1 LWNRIWLYRIGVI
14 KIISGK
20 TRSYLKSLAHKL
32 EAIIQIG
39 KNGLTEEVL
48 ESIDEALEARELIKI
63 NLLNNSMLDTKE
75 TAHEIC
81 SKLNAEY
88 IQSIGNKIVI
98 YKESEDKIIEI
109 PKKMKS

>member
-1 LWNRIWLYRIGVI
+1 MI

-32 EAIIQIG
+32 EPIIQIG
-39 KNGLTEEVL
+39 KNGLTEDVL
-48 ESIDEALEARELIKI
+48 KSIEEALEARELIKI
-63 NLLNNSMLDTKE
+63 NLLNNSLLDTKE

-81 SKLNAEY
+81 DKLKAEY
-88 IQSIGNKIVI
+88 IQSIGNEIVI
-98 YKESEDKIIEI
+98 YRESEDEVIEI

>member
-1 LWNRIWLYRIGVI
+1 MI
-14 KIISGK
+14 KGK

-32 EAIIQIG
+32 EPIMQIG

-48 ESIDEALEARELIKI
+48 KSIDEALEARELIKI
-63 NLLNNSMLDTKE
+63 NLLNNNLLDTKE
-75 TAHEIC
+75 TAIEIC
-81 SKLNAEY
+81 SNLNAEY

-98 YKESEDKIIEI
+98 YRESDDKIIEI

>member
-1 LWNRIWLYRIGVI
+1 MI
-14 KIISGK
+14 KIITGK
-20 TRSYLKSLAHKL
+20 TRSYLKSLAHKIEPVL
-32 EAIIQIG
+32 QIG

-48 ESIDEALEARELIKI
+48 KSIEEALEARELIKI
-63 NLLNNSMLDTKE
+63 NLLNNSLLDTKE
-75 TAHEIC
+75 TALEIC

>member
-1 LWNRIWLYRIGVI
+1 MI
-14 KIISGK
+14 KIIKGK
-20 TRSYLKSLAHKL
+20 TRSYLKSLGHKL
-32 EAIIQIG
+32 EPILQIG

-48 ESIDEALEARELIKI
+48 KSIDEALEARELIKI
-63 NLLNNSMLDTKE
+63 NLLNNSLLDTKD
-75 TAHEIC
+75 TALEIC

-98 YKESEDKIIEI
+98 YRESEDKIIEI